1 MSLYLQPRVHD
12 FYCREQRM
20 SIKCSIYS
28 CISKVVSKSGAACV
42 TTAILI
48 SLCCRMD
55 KDMKGWFTEINDL
68 WAGQAMSLQVD
79 EILHHEKSQYQDILV
94 FNRCVQVDSTLQMR
108 IISPTVSI

>member
-1 MSLYLQPRVHD
+1 
-12 FYCREQRM
+12 M

-42 TTAILI
+42 TSTILI

-79 EILHHEKSQYQDILV
+79 EILHHEKS
-94 FNRCVQVDSTLQMR
+94 
-108 IISPTVSI
+108 